1 MMRYEHVMAYVAE
14 TPWAILP
21 SKLDAILTVL
31 ATRAAGETIDAA
43 EIESIVGAAARRDA
57 PRAGAAVAVLPLFG
71 VISHRAGTLK
81 ESSGGT
87 STERFGAALRQAVAD
102 PGISAIVL
110 DVDSPGGTVSGVP
123 ELAADLFRARG
134 RKPIVAVANAL
145 AASAAY
151 WVAAQADELVVA
163 PSAQVGSIGVMSAH
177 TDVSKALEMRGIK
190 TSYITSAKYKVEG
203 APDMP
208 LSAEAGGHIQS
219 QVDYYHGLFVRAV
232 ARGRGVPVADVRG
245 ERFGEGRVY
254 HAAAAVER
262 GMADRIATLDQV
274 IGELAAG
281 QWSRPMRGQ
290 ATIATVSGTTA
301 ITVTT
306 GSPLVW
312 DGTDPTAEWVK
323 PPEIVEDE
331 PDHVASIEYR
341 RRRLRVLAAR

>member
-1 MMRYEHVMAYVAE
+1 MRYEHVLAYVAD

-21 SKLDAILTVL
+21 SKLDAIVSML
-31 ATRAAGETIDAA
+31 ATRAAGETIDAT
-43 EIESIVGAAARRDA
+43 EIEAIVGAARRDE

-71 VISHRAGTLK
+71 VISHRAGSLK

-87 STERFGAALRQAVAD
+87 STERFGAALRQLVAD

-110 DVDSPGGTVSGVP
+110 DCDTPGGSVSGVP
-123 ELAADLFRARG
+123 ELAAEVFRARG
-134 RKPIVAVANAL
+134 RKPIVAVANSL
-145 AASAAY
+145 AASAGY
-151 WVAAQADELVVA
+151 WIAAQADELVVT
-163 PSAQVGSIGVMSAH
+163 PSAMVGSIGVMSAH

-190 TSYITSAKYKVEG
+190 TSYITSARYKVEG

-232 ARGRGVPVADVRG
+232 ARGRGVTVAEARG

-281 QWSRPMRGQ
+281 KWARPMRV
-290 ATIATVSGTTA
+290 AAVSMTFGTTS
-301 ITVTT
+301 TVTAM
-306 GSPLVW
+306 GEPLIF
-312 DGTDPTAEWVK
+312 DAADPGAEWVK

-331 PDHVASIEYR
+331 PSRSASVEYR
-341 RRRLRVLAAR
+341 RRRLRVLAASG